1 MIKPLLLSLSL
12 LVAGCAATAQ
22 WSHPAKTEAQF
33 AADQE
38 RCEVEAKVHVQ
49 RHHKPGSNIDLQG
62 LARIFEIMEQRS
74 LDSQYNAELRRY
86 VSDCLQTQGWV
97 LK

>member
-1 MIKPLLLSLSL
+1 MRSAIAVGLSLAL
-12 LVAGCAATAQ
+12 AGCAITPQ
-22 WSHPAKTEAQF
+22 WSHPSKGEAQF

-49 RHHKPGSNIDLQG
+49 RHHVPDSNVDLQG
-62 LARIFEIMEQRS
+62 LARIFRIMEERS
-74 LDSQYNAELRRY
+74 LENQYQAELRRY
-86 VSDCLQTQGWV
+86 VSDCLQAQGWV

>member
-1 MIKPLLLSLSL
+1 MKKPLLLSLPL

-22 WSHPAKTEAQF
+22 WSHPVKGEVQF
-33 AADQE
+33 AVDQE

-49 RHHKPGSNIDLQG
+49 RHHKPESNIDLQG
-62 LARIFEIMEQRS
+62 LARIFAIMEQRS
-74 LDSQYNAELRRY
+74 LDSQYSSELRRY
-86 VSDCLQTQGWV
+86 VSECLQAQGWV